1 MSKAWMLSAAVLLVA
16 CAEEQSLAPIYSTTS
31 VERASISVSVGSS
44 GAVEPLA
51 TVEVKSKA
59 SGEVL
64 ELLVEIGDYVTEGE
78 LMVRIDPRTVRNRL
92 AQAEAELKAAL
103 SRQQISETQ
112 MTRADD
118 LVERGTFTEIDR
130 EQAALELAN
139 AEAQVVRTEVEVENA
154 RIAVDDTEI
163 RAPVTGTVIAKPVEK
178 GQVISSPTQD
188 FSGGSVLMVMADLSA
203 VQIRALIDETD
214 IGKVRPGMIAEV
226 TVAAFPNQ
234 PFPGEVLK
242 IEPQAVVEQN
252 VTMFAVLIAIQ
263 NQDALLKPGMNS
275 EVEISIAERIDVRSL
290 PVMALRTERDI
301 GPTAGIIGMSE
312 SDIRRAIAG
321 GGNKAA
327 DTEAANGLQ
336 TITFGNRTIE
346 LPDGVTADEFRDIMN
361 KRRAGTTLS
370 AEEQKIAQQ
379 VFSNAGFT
387 GGGGGGGG
395 PGGGGSGR
403 GGEGRGGP
411 GGGSP
416 STNPDYRFGGDFWV
430 VVREADGETRIENV
444 KAGLTDLDRVEIISG
459 LSDSD
464 AVLILPSAHLVE
476 TQEQLQQFINQ
487 RVGGVPGIN

>member
-1 MSKAWMLSAAVLLVA
+1 MSKAWMLFAPVLLVA
-16 CAEEQSLAPIYSTTS
+16 CGEKQATAPTYSTAS

-44 GAVEPLA
+44 GSVEPLA
-51 TVEVKSKA
+51 KVDVKSKA

-64 ELLVEIGDYVTEGE
+64 ELLVETGDYVAEGQ

-92 AQAEAELKAAL
+92 AQAEAGLKAAL
-103 SRQQISETQ
+103 SRQQISVTQ
-112 MTRADD
+112 MIRADS

-139 AEAQVVRTEVEVENA
+139 AEAQVVSAEVDVENA
-154 RIAVDDTEI
+154 RIAVDDTDI
-163 RAPVTGTVIAKPVEK
+163 RAPISGTVIAKPVEK

-188 FSGGSVLMVMADLSA
+188 FAGGTILMTMADLSA

-214 IGKVRPGMIAEV
+214 IGKVQAGMIAEV
-226 TVAAFPNQ
+226 TVAAYPNQ
-234 PFPGEVLK
+234 PFPGEVIK

-252 VTMFAVLIAIQ
+252 VTMFAVLISIQ
-263 NQDALLKPGMNS
+263 NQDGLLKPGMNS
-275 EVEISIAERIDVRSL
+275 EVEISIAERINVRSL

-301 GPTAGIIGMSE
+301 GPTAGLIGMSE

-327 DTEAANGLQ
+327 DTEPANGPQ
-336 TITFGNRTIE
+336 TINLGGRTIE
-346 LPDGVTADEFRDIMN
+346 LPEGVDADQFRAIMN

-379 VFSNAGFT
+379 VLSNAGFT
-387 GGGGGGGG
+387 GGGGGSGGAG
-395 PGGGGSGR
+395 GR
-403 GGEGRGGP
+403 GGEGRDGA

-416 STNPDYRFGGDFWV
+416 PTGPDYRFGGDFWV
-430 VVREADGETRIENV
+430 VVKEADGDTRIENV

-459 LSDSD
+459 LNETDE
-464 AVLILPSAHLVE
+464 VLILPSAHLVE
-476 TQEQLQQFINQ
+476 TQEQLQQFINR